1 MKRNP
6 RSLRWTKPFR
16 KAAGKELT
24 VDSTLAF
31 AARRNVPVRYNRDLV
46 ATTLRAMQRVTEIKQ
61 RRERAFYRRR
71 MAGNKEKRQE
81 ADRKLVT
88 ENQHLLP
95 ITERDGHEQTQ
106 KQEVVL
112 KGVVGE
118 DMEIEGQKQIQ
129 DQRIKVQSPKIK
141 TKLAAKKKKQRLL
154 VGQGP
159 EPMDVGS

>member
-46 ATTLRAMQRVTEIKQ
+46 ATTLRAMQRVSEIKQ
-61 RRERAFYRRR
+61 RRERAFYRKR
-71 MAGNKEKRQE
+71 MAGNKERRRE
-81 ADRKLVT
+81 ADRKLVA

-95 ITERDGHEQTQ
+95 VAERNTQELGQEQ
-106 KQEVVL
+106 ENVL
-112 KGVVGE
+112 KGTMKD
-118 DMEIEGQKQIQ
+118 DMEMENEKM
-129 DQRIKVQSPKIK
+129 KVKVPLAR
-141 TKLAAKKKKQRLL
+141 TNLAAKKKKQRLL

-159 EPMDVGS
+159 EAMDVDS

>member
-1 MKRNP
+1 
-6 RSLRWTKPFR
+6 
-16 KAAGKELT
+16 
-24 VDSTLAF
+24 
-31 AARRNVPVRYNRDLV
+31 
-46 ATTLRAMQRVTEIKQ
+46 
-61 RRERAFYRRR
+61 

-95 ITERDGHEQTQ
+95 IIERDGHEQTQ

>member
-46 ATTLRAMQRVTEIKQ
+46 ATTLRAMQRVSEIKQ
-61 RRERAFYRRR
+61 RRERAFYRKR
-71 MAGNKEKRQE
+71 MAGNKERRRE
-81 ADRKLVT
+81 ADRKLVA

-95 ITERDGHEQTQ
+95 VAERNTQELGQEQ
-106 KQEVVL
+106 ENVL
-112 KGVVGE
+112 KGTMKD
-118 DMEIEGQKQIQ
+118 DMEMENEKM
-129 DQRIKVQSPKIK
+129 KVKVPLAR
-141 TKLAAKKKKQRLL
+141 TNLAAKKKKQRLL

-159 EPMDVGS
+159 VAMDVDS

>member
-81 ADRKLVT
+81 ADKKLVA

-95 ITERDGHEQTQ
+95 INERDGREQIQ
-106 KQEVVL
+106 GQENAL
-112 KGVVGE
+112 KGVVEE
-118 DMEIEGQKQIQ
+118 DMDIEGQKQTEVQIL
-129 DQRIKVQSPKIK
+129 KVKAPQVK
-141 TKLAAKKKKQRLL
+141 TKLAAKKRKQRLL

>member
-46 ATTLRAMQRVTEIKQ
+46 ATTLHAMQRVSEIKQ
-61 RRERAFYRRR
+61 RRERAFYRKR
-71 MAGNKEKRQE
+71 MAGNKEKRRE
-81 ADRKLVT
+81 ADRKLVA

-95 ITERDGHEQTQ
+95 VAERDAQ
-106 KQEVVL
+106 KQEQEQEDVL
-112 KGVVGE
+112 VGTAKG
-118 DMEIEGQKQIQ
+118 DMEMENE
-129 DQRIKVQSPKIK
+129 RIKVKVPSAR
-141 TKLAAKKKKQRLL
+141 TKLATKKKKQRLL
-154 VGQGP
+154 VGHGP
-159 EPMDVGS
+159 EAMDVDS